1 MGCLAALHE
10 GVVLFAGITF
20 AFRGRPLVDQRLLSI
35 PPQDRDLEWIKAS
48 LQSAVAL
55 EHATLPLY
63 LSAMFSLE
71 VQNYTT
77 YNLIRSVVMEEMVH
91 MAIGCNILAALGEQP
106 DIKKLNPRS
115 PSEGLPGGVEPDL
128 PVVFAQLSKDQL
140 QNFLRLETPVSLLA
154 PQYRDEKYP
163 SIGAFYSKI
172 KTAISANADE
182 INAEA
187 HKVLSAPANTYPN
200 QVGDNIGFT
209 AFSVQDK
216 RTPVQQFLDGIDEI
230 VEQGEGSNA
239 QDLYANNFDG
249 EGSHYARFAEIY
261 YGAQLLV
268 PTPEPKL
275 TPETEA
281 EFFKGH
287 KIPWPN
293 VTNVLAVPLDG
304 YEKLLALDPDGEDVE
319 VNLRKFDD
327 TYTEI
332 MTDLDLMWNGP
343 EEKSWP
349 TFGKAVAAMTD
360 LRVLS
365 CFNIMRS
372 QIPPDLIAR
381 LPELYGDEALIM
393 ARYTDL
399 SAPVF
404 YGPRF
409 INKNA

>member
-1 MGCLAALHE
+1 M
-10 GVVLFAGITF
+10 
-20 AFRGRPLVDQRLLSI
+20 DQQLLSV

-63 LSAMFSLE
+63 LAAMFSLE
-71 VQNYTT
+71 IQNYTT

-91 MAIGCNILAALGEQP
+91 MAIGCNILAALGEKP
-106 DIKKLNPRS
+106 SIKKLDPLS

-128 PVVFAQLSKDQL
+128 PIVFAQLSKNQL
-140 QNFLRLETPVSLLA
+140 QNFLRLETPISLLA
-154 PQYRDEKYP
+154 AKYKDEKYP

-172 KTAISANADE
+172 KVAISANADE
-182 INAEA
+182 INATA
-187 HKVLSAPANTYPN
+187 KKVLSAPANTYPN

-209 AFSVQDK
+209 VFSIEDK

-239 QDLYANNFDG
+239 QDLYAQNFDG

-275 TPETEA
+275 TPETET

-287 KIPWPN
+287 QIPWPN
-293 VTNVLAVPLDG
+293 VTNVLAIPRDG
-304 YEKLLALDPDGEDVE
+304 YKKLLELDPEGASVKS
-319 VNLRKFDD
+319 NLCAFDD
-327 TYTEI
+327 KYTEI

-343 EEKSWP
+343 AEKSWP

-372 QIPPDLIAR
+372 QIPANLIAR
-381 LPELYGDEALIM
+381 LPELYGDEAKIM

-409 INKNA
+409 INRNA